1 MDLLANVQGE
11 NEFAVLLTFFAP
23 CLSYFSSK
31 WCPPIEKIVIEAKL
45 LLESRGAE
53 PLPKGVTATCNCEA
67 DDDSSLTS
75 TPLIAR

>member
-1 MDLLANVQGE
+1 MDLLARVQGE

-53 PLPKGVTATCNCEA
+53 PLERLTATCNSEA
-67 DDDSSLTS
+67 DEDSSLTS

>member
-45 LLESRGAE
+45 LLESRGEE
-53 PLPKGVTATCNCEA
+53 PLERLTATCEA
-67 DDDSSLTS
+67 DEDSSLTS